1 MCGIVGWLGDKIN
14 VNTCAEMLTRLTHR
28 GPDGAG
34 EWSAD
39 GVWLGHRRLAVLDL
53 TPEGRQPMVSSSK
66 RLVLTYNGEVYNYLG
81 LRAELERNGVHF
93 RGHSDT
99 EVVLAACEF
108 WGVEKAVTRFEGM
121 FAFALYDVN
130 ERVLWL
136 ARDPMGIKPL
146 YYANAGSEFAFA
158 SELTALQPLPWLDD
172 SIDADALYAYFRYLC
187 VPAPASILRGARK
200 LPSGTLVRWDGRS
213 VEKRR
218 FWELETYARSLR
230 APSPIISFEEATDE
244 LERRLRRSVRL
255 HMQSDVPYGAFLS
268 GGVDSSVVAAL
279 MQAES
284 SRPIKTFT
292 VGFAERTHDE
302 SPYASAVAR
311 HLGTE
316 HHELIMNADD
326 VPALVPEVAAHYD
339 EPFADGS
346 SIPTFLV
353 SRFARQHVTVCLS
366 GDGGDELFAGY
377 PRYFWAGRVEQWRKR
392 LTAPGAYM
400 ASRFLQGL
408 PDAFWNRV
416 VNPLT
421 GKRYA
426 GTEGLPPRIKRFAGY
441 LGCPREQAYARTMS
455 AWQHPEMLLGAG
467 DFKKLGADTARHPE
481 LSWAEEMMLT
491 DQENYLQDDIL
502 AKVDRAS
509 MAVSLEARVP
519 LLTHSLVEWSWSIP
533 LSYKIKENGDQGKRI
548 LREVLYR
555 HVPRELIERPKQ
567 GFGMPMARW
576 LRGPLRDWAEEL
588 LIPAELESAG
598 LRAGVVRSVWKDHL
612 AGEDRLSQIW
622 TVLMY
627 RQWQETWKRGRA
639 RCAE

>member
-1 MCGIVGWLGDKIN
+1 MCGIAGWLGDKIDAH
-14 VNTCAEMLTRLTHR
+14 TCTEMLARLAHR
-28 GPDGAG
+28 GPDGEG
-34 EWSAD
+34 EWRAD

-53 TPEGRQPMVSSSK
+53 SSEGRQPMLSPS
-66 RLVLTYNGEVYNYLG
+66 RRYALTYNGEVYNYLE
-81 LRAELERNGVHF
+81 LRVELERNGVHF

-99 EVVLAACEF
+99 EVVLAACEL
-108 WGVEKAVTRFEGM
+108 WGVEKAVTRLEGM
-121 FAFALYDVN
+121 FAFALYDVVDH
-130 ERVLWL
+130 VLWL

-146 YYANAGSEFAFA
+146 YYANTGSEFAFA

-172 SIDADALYAYFRYLC
+172 TIDADALYAYFRYLT
-187 VPAPASILRGARK
+187 VPSPASILRGARK
-200 LPSGTLVRWDGRS
+200 LPSGTLLRWDGCIL
-213 VEKRR
+213 ETRR
-218 FWELETYARSLR
+218 FWDVQPRTLR
-230 APSPIISFEEATDE
+230 ASSATLSFEEATDE
-244 LERRLRRSVRL
+244 LEKRLRHSVRW

-292 VGFAERTHDE
+292 VGFSERTQDE
-302 SPYASAVAR
+302 SPYARAVAA

-316 HHELIMNADD
+316 HHELILNADD
-326 VPALVPEVAAHYD
+326 VPALVPEVASHYD

-377 PRYFWAGRVEQWRKR
+377 PRYFWAGRVERWRNR

-400 ASRFLQGL
+400 ASRLLQGL
-408 PDAFWNRV
+408 PDVFWNRV
-416 VNPLT
+416 MNSLT

-426 GTEGLPPRIKRFAGY
+426 GTEGLAPRIKRFARY
-441 LGCPREQAYARTMS
+441 LGCAREQAYPLTMS
-455 AWQHPEMLLGAG
+455 AWPNPEILLGVG
-467 DFKKLGADTARHPE
+467 DFGKLGADAASYPN

-519 LLTHSLVEWSWSIP
+519 LLIHSLVEWSWDIS
-533 LSYKIKENGDQGKRI
+533 LSYKVKENGDQGKRI

-567 GFGMPMARW
+567 GFGMPMAVW
-576 LRGPLRDWAEEL
+576 LRGPLRDWAEAL
-588 LIPAELESAG
+588 LTSAELESAG
-598 LRAGVVRSVWKDHL
+598 LNAKVVQSVWKAHL
-612 AGEDRLSQIW
+612 AGENRLSQVW

-627 RQWQETWKRGRA
+627 RQWQETWKQGRV
-639 RCAE
+639 RCAG

>member
-1 MCGIVGWLGDKIN
+1 MCGITGWLGQKIDTR
-14 VNTCAEMLTRLTHR
+14 VSREMLLRLTHR
-28 GPDGAG
+28 GPDGSG
-34 EWSAD
+34 EWGAD
-39 GVWLGHRRLAVLDL
+39 GVWLGHRRLAILDR
-53 TPEGRQPMVSSSK
+53 TPEGHQPMVSSSR
-66 RLVLTYNGEVYNYLG
+66 RLILTYNGEVYNYLE
-81 LRAELERNGVHF
+81 LRAELERCGMRF
-93 RGHSDT
+93 RGNGDT

-130 ERVLWL
+130 ARVLWL

-146 YYANAGSEFAFA
+146 YYAHASSEFAFA

-172 SIDADALYAYFRYLC
+172 TIDADALYTYFRYLC
-187 VPAPASILRGARK
+187 VPAPASILRGAKK
-200 LPSGTLVRWDGRS
+200 LPSGTLLRWDGRS
-213 VEKRR
+213 VELRR
-218 FWELETYARSLR
+218 FWELETKAGSLR
-230 APSPIISFEEATDE
+230 SPSSVISFEEATDE

-292 VGFAERTHDE
+292 VGFAERAYDE
-302 SPYASAVAR
+302 APYARAVSK

-326 VPALVPEVAAHYD
+326 VPALVSEVASQYD

-377 PRYFWAGRVEQWRKR
+377 PRYFWADRVERWRKR
-392 LTAPGAYM
+392 LTPPGAYM
-400 ASRFLQGL
+400 ASRFLQEL
-408 PDAFWNRV
+408 PDGFWNRV

-426 GTEGLPPRIKRFAGY
+426 GAEGLSPRIKRFAAY
-441 LGCPREQAYARTMS
+441 LSCPREHAYSRTMS
-455 AWQHPEMLLGAG
+455 AWQHPETLLGAG
-467 DFKKLGADTARHPE
+467 DFKKMGADTVRYPH
-481 LSWAEEMMLT
+481 LTWAEEMMLT

-519 LLTHSLVEWSWSIP
+519 LLTHSLVDWSWSVP

-555 HVPRELIERPKQ
+555 HVPRDLIERPKQ

-576 LRGPLRDWAEEL
+576 LRGPLREWAEAL
-588 LIPAELESAG
+588 LSSAELDSGG
-598 LRAGVVRSVWKDHL
+598 LRANVVRAVWKDHL
-612 AGEDRLSQIW
+612 AGKDRLSEIW

-627 RQWQETWKRGRA
+627 RQWQEDWKRGQT
-639 RCAE
+639 

>member
-14 VNTCAEMLTRLTHR
+14 LNACTEMLTRLTHR

-34 EWSAD
+34 AWSAE

-53 TPEGRQPMVSSSK
+53 TPEGRQPMLSPSQ
-66 RLVLTYNGEVYNYLG
+66 RYVLSYNGEVYNYLE
-81 LRAELERNGVHF
+81 LRTELERNGVHF

-108 WGVEKAVTRFEGM
+108 FGVEKAVTRFEGM
-121 FAFALYDVN
+121 FAFALYDTH
-130 ERVLWL
+130 ERVLWI

-146 YYANAGSEFAFA
+146 YYANSGSEFAFA

-187 VPAPASILRGARK
+187 VPSPASILRGARK
-200 LPSGTLVRWDGRS
+200 LPSGTLLCWDGRS
-213 VEKRR
+213 VELRR
-218 FWELETYARSLR
+218 FWKLAKYTRIS
-230 APSPIISFEEATDE
+230 APSSIVSFEEATDE
-244 LERRLRRSVRL
+244 LEKRLRRSVRL

-284 SRPIKTFT
+284 SRPVKTFT
-292 VGFAERTHDE
+292 VGFTERTHDE
-302 SPYASAVAR
+302 SSYARAVAA

-316 HHELIMNADD
+316 HHELILNADD
-326 VPALVPEVAAHYD
+326 IPALVPEVVAHYD

-377 PRYFWAGRVEQWRKR
+377 PRYFWADRVERWRKR
-392 LTAPGAYM
+392 LTPPGAYM
-400 ASRFLQGL
+400 ASHLLQGL
-408 PDAFWNRV
+408 PDVFWNGV

-421 GKRYA
+421 GKRYS
-426 GTEGLPPRIKRFAGY
+426 GTEGLSPRIKRFAGY
-441 LGCPREQAYARTMS
+441 LGCAREQAYPRTMS
-455 AWQHPEMLLGAG
+455 AWPHPEMLLGTG
-467 DFKKLGADTARHPE
+467 DFKKLGAEAVRHPE
-481 LSWAEEMMLT
+481 LNWAEEMMIT

-519 LLTHSLVEWSWSIP
+519 LLIHSLVEWSWSIP
-533 LSYKIKENGDQGKRI
+533 LSYKVKENGDQGKRI

-576 LRGPLRDWAEEL
+576 LRGPLRDWAEAL
-588 LIPAELESAG
+588 LIPADLESAG
-598 LRAGVVRSVWKDHL
+598 LRADAVKFVWKAHL
-612 AGEDRLSQIW
+612 AGEDRLSQVW

-627 RQWQETWKRGRA
+627 RQWQEIWKRGRVQ
-639 RCAE
+639 CAG